1 MKRFTAVLLLVEIL
15 VCAGCRSHTTSTPV
29 QQSPAPSAREQEF
42 KARFL
47 DASAI
52 QRLEAALP
60 DPPVDRGPLTRGEGD
75 LMLAMEAQATP
86 EARARANTEETLR
99 VWVLADVLGPGFNAE
114 AMPLTA
120 ALMRQAERESSV
132 VTRALKARW
141 SRVRPSNQDDR
152 IVPTIGVP
160 EDGSYP
166 SGHSVRSMLWA
177 HLLAE
182 FAPDKAD
189 ALIRRARLVAYDRVI
204 GGVHYPTDVAAGMT
218 VGALIA
224 EEIMR
229 SPEYLA
235 EVARARAEWPPR
247 AQ

>member
-1 MKRFTAVLLLVEIL
+1 MKQFATMFMLVGIIG
-15 VCAGCRSHTTSTPV
+15 VAGCRSHTTGTPV
-29 QQSPAPSAREQEF
+29 HQAPAASAPEAEF

-52 QRLEAALP
+52 QRLEVVLP

-86 EARARANTEETLR
+86 KARARASSKETLR
-99 VWVLADVLGPGFNAE
+99 VWVYADVLGSGFNAE

-141 SRVRPSNQDDR
+141 SRVRPPNQDDR

-160 EDGSYP
+160 KDGSYP

-182 FAPDKAD
+182 LAPDKAD

-229 SPEYLA
+229 SPEYQA

-247 AQ
+247 AH